1 MGDRK
6 TSAPAQAP
14 ADPPASSATLAP
26 PAAAPRPP
34 AATHRR
40 LDPARARSLVG
51 RYAVVIALVLLIVVF
66 SVLRPDTF
74 FTAGNLQS
82 ILVTEAVLVIL
93 ALGLVVPLASGEFDL
108 SIAAVLGFSAGL
120 LAHLTANEDWSVPA
134 ALAVTFLAAL
144 ATGVVNGLFVVSF
157 GVNSFI
163 TTLGVGTV
171 VAGLALAIF
180 SAETIGGIPSSFSDP
195 FRAEL
200 LGLDTPVFLAFG
212 LALAMWYFLQHT
224 PTGRYVFFTGEGRE
238 AARLAGVR
246 VDRIRFGGLV
256 GSALFAWLAGIVLA
270 AQTGAAQASYGNPFL
285 LPAFAAAFLG
295 ATTIKVGRPNAWGT
309 VVAVYLLAVGTTGL
323 QLLGAADWVEDV
335 FNGSALVLAVALA
348 RLVSKDR

>member
-1 MGDRK
+1 MSTAGAGAGPSK
-6 TSAPAQAP
+6 
-14 ADPPASSATLAP
+14 L
-26 PAAAPRPP
+26 PAADAEGTRASRG
-34 AATHRR
+34 AAVG
-40 LDPARARSLVG
+40 SFVG
-51 RYAVVIALVLLIVVF
+51 RYAVVLALLALIVVF
-66 SVLRPDTF
+66 SVLRPETF
-74 FTAGNLQS
+74 FTTGNLQS
-82 ILVTEAVLVIL
+82 ILITEAVLVVL
-93 ALGLVVPLASGEFDL
+93 ALGLLVPLASGEFDL

-120 LAHLTANEDWSVPA
+120 LAHLTGNLDWAVLPA
-134 ALAVTFLAAL
+134 VAVTFAAAL
-144 ATGVVNGLFVVSF
+144 TVGVVNGIFVVGL

-171 VAGLALAIF
+171 VGGLALAIF
-180 SAETIGGIPSSFSDP
+180 SAETIGGIPSAFSDP
-195 FRAEL
+195 FRVEL
-200 LGLDTPVFLAFG
+200 LGLDVPFYLGFV

-224 PTGRYVFFTGEGRE
+224 PTGRYVYFAGEGRE

-256 GSALFAWLAGIVLA
+256 GSALFAWLAGILLA

-295 ATTIKVGRPNAWGT
+295 ATTITVGRPNAWGT
-309 VVAVYLLAVGTTGL
+309 LAAVYLLAVGTTGL

-348 RLVSKDR
+348 RLAARSR